1 MEPEFEVDEL
11 SRWIKFFG
19 AIRLL
24 SDIEPLDPPP
34 MAFRARR
41 LGLFDYVG
49 EALHRDGV
57 WIRLTPH
64 VWSQWAAFRWLRY
77 FGLEEWK

>member
-11 SRWIKFFG
+11 SRRIKFWG
-19 AIRLL
+19 TIMQL
-24 SDIEPLDPPP
+24 SNIEPLDPLP
-34 MAFRARR
+34 MAFRTRR
-41 LGLFDYVG
+41 IGVFDYVG

-64 VWSQWAAFRWLRY
+64 VWSRWAAERWLRY
-77 FGLEEWK
+77 FGLEMK